1 MNRFDHA
8 ITSALYEIKSLDYH
22 FREYQQTG
30 DIYHVQMLARYANW
44 LMDYELYPMR
54 EKNQPK
60 PMPRLVKN

>member
-8 ITSALYEIKSLDYH
+8 IKSTLHEILSLDYH

-44 LMDYELYPMR
+44 LTDYGLYPMR
-54 EKNQPK
+54 ELNQSNQT
-60 PMPRLVKN
+60 PRLVKN